1 MRPNI
6 LYIIAHDL
14 GRHLRCYGQR
24 TVESPALDAL
34 AAEGVI
40 FTNHFAA
47 ATPCS
52 PSRGCIM
59 TGRYA
64 HTNGLVGLVNH
75 GWDMPAEE
83 RTIVDELNDAG
94 THTVHFGLQHER
106 RDHEANRYADC
117 RGGSALADEVAAR
130 VCDFLRTEAKSLQP
144 FYLNA
149 GTFEVHLPFDREV
162 YQPADPADVDVPR
175 FLLDNPDVRTELA
188 RFHGSI
194 KHLDAAVGEI
204 LRTLD
209 ETGLAENTAVIFTTD
224 HGMAFPRA
232 KSTLFDAGIGTAL
245 IIRAPGATLRGPCEA
260 LLSNIDLA
268 PTLLDMLG
276 REIPSRMQGRS
287 FWPLLTDRD
296 EAHLPRTEVFSEKN
310 YHNRYDPTRCV
321 RTERYKYIRSF
332 APALAIPLP
341 RDIAESIAARE
352 LLPGARAPR
361 APEELYDLVDDPHE
375 RRNLVRSLN
384 HTEVLAD
391 LRHRLDRWM
400 RDTADFLVTGDAP
413 TPPPTQPLDDE

>member
-24 TVESPALDAL
+24 SVETPALDRL
-34 AAEGVI
+34 AAQGVI

-47 ATPCS
+47 STPCS

-94 THTVHFGLQHER
+94 IHTVQLGFQHER
-106 RDHEANRYADC
+106 RDYDAYRYADC
-117 RGGSALADEVAAR
+117 RRGSHFADEVAAR
-130 VCDFLRTEAKSLQP
+130 VCDFLRTEAGDRQP

-149 GTFEVHLPFDREV
+149 GTWEVHLPFDREV
-162 YQPADPADVDVPR
+162 YQPADPATVDVPP
-175 FLLDNPDVRTELA
+175 FLPDNPDVRTELA

-194 KHLDAAVGEI
+194 KHLDDAVGEI

-209 ETGLAENTAVIFTTD
+209 ETGLAQNTAVIFTTD

-232 KSTLFDAGIGTAL
+232 KSTLFDPGIGTAL
-245 IIRAPGATLRGPCEA
+245 IIRAPGAVLRGPCEA
-260 LLSNIDLA
+260 LVSNIDLA
-268 PTLLDMLG
+268 PTLLDMIDQG
-276 REIPSRMQGRS
+276 APGTMQGRS
-287 FWPLLTDRD
+287 VWPLLAGRD
-296 EAHLPRTEVFSEKN
+296 EAYLPRTEVFSEKN
-310 YHNRYDPTRCV
+310 YHNRYDPTRSV
-321 RTERYKYIRSF
+321 RTERYKYIRTF
-332 APALAIPLP
+332 GPAPAIPLP
-341 RDIAESIAARE
+341 RDMRRSIAANH
-352 LLPGARAPR
+352 LAPGAVPRRAS
-361 APEELYDLVDDPHE
+361 EELYNLVDDPHE
-375 RRNLVRSLN
+375 RRNLVRTLN
-384 HTEVLAD
+384 HTELVAD
-391 LRHRLDRWM
+391 LRARLDRWM
-400 RDTADFLVTGDAP
+400 RDTADFLLTGDAP